1 MPKPRKPTALLALNG
16 GLATNPGRY
25 ADRLS
30 EPNVTLPIGSAP
42 SGFSKAKRA
51 IWDEVAG
58 LVAPGVLQRSDRII
72 LELITHLIYDLRT
85 GQSTVASI
93 AQLRMALAS
102 LGMTPSDRS
111 RVSAAPQDSPNDPL
125 QFLDS

>member
-25 ADRLS
+25 ADRVN

-51 IWDEVAG
+51 IWDEMVS
-58 LVAPGVLQRSDRII
+58 LVAPGVLQRSDRIL
-72 LELITHLIYDLRT
+72 LEVITHLIHDLRT
-85 GQSTVASI
+85 GQSSVASI
-93 AQLRMALAS
+93 AQLRMSLAS
-102 LGMTPSDRS
+102 LGMTPADRS
-111 RVSAAPQDSPNDPL
+111 RVSAVPQDSPNDPL
-125 QFLDS
+125 QFLD